1 MKPQMF
7 LFVMLPHTERFAVL
21 EVAHA
26 GEFSLLK
33 NAPSAGTD
41 DSEMSRRD
49 LLAQHCRFFETA
61 VTTLD
66 FEEGIDISSC
76 RHW

>member
-21 EVAHA
+21 EVARA

-41 DSEMSRRD
+41 DSVMSRRN
-49 LLAQHCRFFETA
+49 LIFSR
-61 VTTLD
+61 
-66 FEEGIDISSC
+66 SSP
-76 RHW
+76 